1 MFDKNKIDSYFDTDL
16 QQPPLADKPQTY
28 SKHTRYVRLA
38 KLLLPSVAAILIGLL
53 LVFPSSNKTCA
64 TSNLISP
71 ARGPENLKTAR

>member
-1 MFDKNKIDSYFDTDL
+1 MFDKNKIDSYFDTDS

-53 LVFPSSNKTCA
+53 LVFPS
-64 TSNLISP
+64 
-71 ARGPENLKTAR
+71 LKQDVRDFKLDITRPRA